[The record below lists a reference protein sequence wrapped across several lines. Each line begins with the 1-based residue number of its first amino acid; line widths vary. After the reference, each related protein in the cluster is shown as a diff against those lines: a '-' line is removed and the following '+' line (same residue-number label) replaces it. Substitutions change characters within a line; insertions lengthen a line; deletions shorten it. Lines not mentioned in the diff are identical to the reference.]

1 MKKRT
6 VGILLGMTLAVTALA
21 GCSSNDATEAAN
33 ESAEI
38 EKAGNG
44 EDEETVAAQEEAE
57 AAAEEAESEEAG
69 EGEEAEEE
77 EEPALKVGVLLPDE
91 NNETWAFDGQE
102 LLKDLEE
109 DGYAAELV
117 YAQGD
122 SETQISQMERLIEEE
137 AAAMIIAPVD
147 EYSLSEAVQEASE
160 KGISVFSYDRLIR
173 DTDSVKYYTT
183 FSGRSAGKLI
193 GEQIVK
199 EQELDKVQK
208 GQESRTIEFL
218 MGSLDDV
225 QALFFY
231 NGVMEILQPY
241 LDDGTLVCRSEQTSF
256 EDTGILRW
264 GRERART
271 KLGDILDEFYQD
283 TKTPDIICT
292 GFDDAACGAVDA
304 LEADG
309 LSFTDENWPMITGS
323 GCTEDAVANIVQG
336 SISCSLFMDRS
347 NLAEECVKLVDTCLK
362 GDTPEVNNYEE
373 YDNGVK
379 IIGTYVCDIKL
390 INAGN
395 YKTLIENGFYE
406 AEAIEGE
413 TADTSQEDTSEEP
426 AGTPMPEEE
435 DESMEEDGSTEKE
448 ELSEDSILSVL
459 GEGGKL

>member
-1 MKKRT
+1 MKRGT
-6 VGILLGMTLAVTALA
+6 VGILLGMTMAVTALA
-21 GCSSNDATEAAN
+21 GCGSNEATEAAN

-44 EDEETVAAQEEAE
+44 EDEETVAAQEESE
-57 AAAEEAESEEAG
+57 AAEEETESEEAG
-69 EGEEAEEE
+69 EETEE

-91 NNETWAFDGQE
+91 NNETWASDGQE

-109 DGYAAELV
+109 DGYEAELV

-122 SETQISQMERLIEEE
+122 NGTQVSQMERFIEEE

-147 EYSLSEAVQEASE
+147 EYGLAEAVNEASE
-160 KGISVFSYDRLIR
+160 NGIDIFAYDRLIR
-173 DTDSVKYYTT
+173 DTDGVSYYTT
-183 FSGRSAGKLI
+183 FSGRSAGQLV

-199 EQELDKVQK
+199 DQDLEKVQK
-208 GQESRTIEFL
+208 AQESRTIEFL

-292 GFDDAACGAVDA
+292 GFDDAACGAADA

-309 LSFTDENWPMITGS
+309 LSSTDENWPMITGL
-323 GCTEDAVANIVQG
+323 GCTEEAVAGIAQG
-336 SISCSLFMDRS
+336 SISCSIFMDRS

-379 IIGTYVCDIKL
+379 IIGTFVCDIKL
-390 INAGN
+390 INAES
-395 YKTLIENGFYE
+395 YKTLIESGYYD

-413 TADTSQEDTSEEP
+413 GTDTSEEETEAEP
-426 AGTPMPEEE
+426 TGTPMPEEE
-435 DESMEEDGSTEKE
+435 TEGVGENGDTEKE
-448 ELSEDSILSVL
+448 DLPEDSILSIL
-459 GEGGKL
+459 GEGGEL